1 MRAQDF
7 VTATVQYH
15 DTLSPVAWHN
25 ETLRDEVREKLLNT
39 AKIFVAYLEIPDF
52 EILDVVLTGSMA
64 NYNWTRFSDFDVHVV
79 TRYSDLQC
87 DDIARAFYHAKK
99 SIWNYEHDISIRDH
113 ECELYVEDVAQAPVS
128 GGVYSLL
135 NNEWIKKP
143 TYETPTVD
151 SHNVTSKVQDLV
163 VQIDKA
169 LENTNDADDLKRI
182 TDKLRRMRRVGL
194 DTHGEF
200 GVENLTFKTLR
211 NMGYIERLH
220 DAYLH
225 KQDQQLSM

>member
-1 MRAQDF
+1 M
-7 VTATVQYH
+7 
-15 DTLSPVAWHN
+15 
-25 ETLRDEVREKLLNT
+25 
-39 AKIFVAYLEIPDF
+39 EIPDF

-169 LENTNDADDLKRI
+169 IENTNDADDLKRI